1 VIQLKILSG
10 PKTGDVFAASRFPIR
25 IGRAANADL
34 RFEEPGVWDQHL
46 QLDLNPAEG
55 VVLTT
60 SADAWAHINGE
71 SVQQAVLRNGDLIEL
86 GSLQLQFWLAETR
99 QSALYLREA
108 ITWSLVGL
116 VCLAQAGLLYLL
128 LSA

>member
-1 VIQLKILSG
+1 MIQLKILSG
-10 PKTGDVFAASRFPIR
+10 KRTGDVFAASRFPIR

-34 RFEEPGVWDQHL
+34 RVEEPGVWDQHL
-46 QLDLNPAEG
+46 QLDLNPVEG

-60 SADAWAHINGE
+60 SADAWVHINGE
-71 SVQQAVLRNGDLIEL
+71 SSQQALLRNGDLIEI

-99 QSALYLREA
+99 QSSLYLREA
-108 ITWSLVGL
+108 FTWSLVAL
-116 VCLAQAGLLYLL
+116 VCAAQVGLLYLL